1 MHSNTERYEP
11 VISRVGVVGAGTAG
25 RQIALRCAQC
35 KMHTYLFDVSPE
47 AQRRAM
53 ETSVERLD
61 QAVQEGALARDAVA
75 PILSRLQTCDRLEQC
90 VGDVELVIEA
100 VPEKLELKRQ
110 IFAEIDRL
118 APPSALL
125 ATSSSCLPCSRVADA
140 TGRADKVLN
149 LHFPIPPHDGA
160 PAEVM
165 GNPDTARETLAKGEE
180 FVRSLGLLPIRVKR
194 EIMGF
199 GLNTIWHEIKKVSLQ
214 MVAGGYVDFEDVD
227 RWWIGGTRMSVG
239 LFTAMD
245 NIGLD
250 TVRDIEM
257 LYYQESG
264 DERDKP
270 PDFLDKMITQGRLG
284 AKSGRG
290 FYTYPDPQYERP
302 GWLQKEPPWTPKM
315 TIKLE
320 DLVS

>member
-118 APPSALL
+118 APPSALI
-125 ATSSSCLPCSRVADA
+125 ATSSSSLPCSRLAGA
-140 TGRADKVLN
+140 TRRPDKVLN
-149 LHFPIPPHDGA
+149 LHFPIPPNDGA
-160 PAEVM
+160 PLEVM
-165 GNPDTARETLAKGEE
+165 GNPNTAPETLAIGEG
-180 FVRSLGLLPIRVKR
+180 FARSLGLLPIMVKR

-214 MVAGGYVDFEDVD
+214 IVAGGYVDFEDVD
-227 RWWIGGTRMSVG
+227 RWWIAGTGMSMG
-239 LFTAMD
+239 FFAALD
-245 NIGLD
+245 EIGLD

-270 PDFLDKMITQGRLG
+270 PEFLDKMIALGRLG
-284 AKSGRG
+284 VKSGRG
-290 FYTYPDPQYERP
+290 FYTYPDPRYERP
-302 GWLQKEPPWTPKM
+302 GWLHREPPWTPEM
-315 TIKLE
+315 TIRLE